1 MKRVALFL
9 KPAFCGMAARPLVAG
24 GIAFACFAAPAL
36 GADLP
41 PSETPPV
48 FSWSGLYAGLNNG
61 YTWRGT
67 GTFSTTAVN
76 LFDSTAIPGL
86 WGPASAL
93 GATSSVGTRL
103 NGFFGG
109 GQLGYNWQFSDR
121 FIAGLE
127 ADLQGAGVR
136 GGGGFQ
142 TLTPAAIYPPFV
154 AATNVT
160 VHRSLEYFGTLRGR
174 LGYAV
179 TPTMLFYATGGLAYG
194 GVATST
200 AINQSL
206 TPSLLLSANAKSDF
220 FDNRAGWTA
229 GGGVESALTSDLS
242 AKLEFLYY
250 DLGAANITFPNSGP
264 LIHTAVIGAG
274 QVGDAISSSTRF
286 NGFVV
291 RAGLN
296 YHFAGD
302 QPSPNAS
309 AATPFFA
316 APQFVAAEKPAFGDW
331 RVSVL
336 PYLWALGLNGT
347 NRARGETIGTNLS
360 FIDLL
365 TKVDTP
371 PLEFGTRFEARNG
384 PFAVYGDYF
393 WAQLRASGSDLALR
407 TPFTGVSLTA
417 DATGHLK
424 FTVKAILEG
433 GAAYELARWS
443 TGGASY
449 TAIDAL
455 AGLRYWNVSAN
466 VGLDITG
473 SVNVPALGLSQVGQ
487 LAVASSGDL
496 NWVDPLVGV
505 RVRQQ
510 LASGDEFQLK
520 GDIGGFGV
528 GSKISWQA
536 FGGYAHNF
544 EFNGLNWSSMIGY
557 RALEVDY
564 SQGGGTHQ
572 SGLNVVI
579 QGPVAAIGLRF

>member
-1 MKRVALFL
+1 V
-9 KPAFCGMAARPLVAG
+9 ARPLIAG
-24 GIAFACFAAPAL
+24 GIAFTGFAAPAL

-48 FSWSGLYAGLNNG
+48 FSWSGPYAGFNNG
-61 YTWRGT
+61 YTWRAT
-67 GTFSTTAVN
+67 RTFSTAAVN

-93 GATSSVGTRL
+93 GATGSVGTRL

-121 FIAGLE
+121 FVAGLE

-136 GGGGFQ
+136 GGGSFQ
-142 TLTPAAIYPPFV
+142 TLTPAAIYPPF
-154 AATNVT
+154 AATTSVT
-160 VHRSLEYFGTLRGR
+160 VNRSLEYFGTVRGR

-194 GVATST
+194 GIATST
-200 AINQSL
+200 AVRQSL
-206 TPSLLLSANAKSDF
+206 TPSLLLSAGAKSDF
-220 FDNRAGWTA
+220 FDNRVGWTL
-229 GGGVESALTSDLS
+229 GGGVESALTSNLT

-250 DLGAANITFPNSGP
+250 DLGAANVAFPNSEP
-264 LIHTAVIGAG
+264 LIHNAIVGAG
-274 QVGDAISSSTRF
+274 QVGDAVSSSTRF
-286 NGFVV
+286 DGFVV
-291 RAGLN
+291 RVGLN
-296 YHFAGD
+296 YRFDGS
-302 QPSPNAS
+302 QPSPNAT
-309 AATPFFA
+309 ATPFFA

-331 RVSVL
+331 RVTVM
-336 PYLWALGLNGT
+336 PYLWALGVNGT

-384 PFAVYGDYF
+384 PFSVYGDFF
-393 WAQLRASGSDLALR
+393 WALLRASGSDLALR

-424 FTVKAILEG
+424 FTVEAILEG
-433 GAAYELARWS
+433 GAACELARWS
-443 TGGASY
+443 NGGASY
-449 TAIDAL
+449 TAIDAY
-455 AGLRYWNVSAN
+455 AGLRYWNISAN

-473 SVNVPALGLSQVGQ
+473 SVNVPLLGLSQVGQ
-487 LAVASSGDL
+487 RAIDSSGDL

-510 LASGDEFQLK
+510 LASDDEFQLK
-520 GDIGGFGV
+520 GDIGGFGA

-536 FGGYAHNF
+536 FGGYTHNF
-544 EFNGLNWSSMIGY
+544 EFGGLNWSSMIGY

-564 SQGGGTHQ
+564 SRGGGVNQ
-572 SGLNVVI
+572 SGLNAVL
-579 QGPVAAIGLRF
+579 QGPIAGLGVRF